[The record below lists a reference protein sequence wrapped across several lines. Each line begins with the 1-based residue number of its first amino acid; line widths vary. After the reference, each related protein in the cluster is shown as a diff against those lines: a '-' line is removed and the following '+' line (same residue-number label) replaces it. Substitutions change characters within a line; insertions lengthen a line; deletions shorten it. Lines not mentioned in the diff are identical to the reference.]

1 MENETMMN
9 IGNQSEKGLI
19 IDNEDDGE
27 ISEKMPSSDSNQSS
41 KQIAEKDE
49 PPNKRTKQDR
59 WIYSTIDD
67 GGNNDGSETQP
78 KQDKKDDDNQS
89 LDEGE
94 IVDDDDDEVCL
105 KNQSNSTSKLPIDD
119 DDDDKFEEG
128 ECNDQLIKNSNDNDT
143 GKQKDQADEIASN
156 YSDWSESEDDLLKAD
171 NTQQESKIDTIQKVD
186 KTTLS
191 VKGNNDLEAISDD
204 DIDTIAD
211 DISNNNKTGAN
222 VEKLLQQKESNE
234 IVEKDLEEI
243 SILDILKID
252 WKSLIVENET
262 NIVNNETTND
272 DDLNPADIK
281 STLNKDE
288 KETKKQRSEK
298 FRQKNSTIAMLNR
311 IGFSQKFAGP
321 DVTAKIN
328 DYLARELGAET
339 YRPMLH
345 PVPALHSFYLSK
357 QQHNDHD
364 KDHSIM

>member
-1 MENETMMN
+1 MMN

-59 WIYSTIDD
+59 WIYSTNDD

-94 IVDDDDDEVCL
+94 IVDDDDEVCL

-191 VKGNNDLEAISDD
+191 VKGKRKRDFF
-204 DIDTIAD
+204 
-211 DISNNNKTGAN
+211 
-222 VEKLLQQKESNE
+222 
-234 IVEKDLEEI
+234 
-243 SILDILKID
+243 
-252 WKSLIVENET
+252 
-262 NIVNNETTND
+262 
-272 DDLNPADIK
+272 
-281 STLNKDE
+281 
-288 KETKKQRSEK
+288 TK
-298 FRQKNSTIAMLNR
+298 F
-311 IGFSQKFAGP
+311 
-321 DVTAKIN
+321 
-328 DYLARELGAET
+328 
-339 YRPMLH
+339 
-345 PVPALHSFYLSK
+345 
-357 QQHNDHD
+357 
-364 KDHSIM
+364 